1 MPRFNVNKFSLLL
14 AKNRVFSVIGK
25 FSTIFGSEANNL
37 SFAIQ
42 SIKKNMCLSCM
53 SFLETSRA
61 KTAENLQIEGVIVK
75 NILIDSIYHVLTC
88 PKGVNDLFAVG
99 N

>member
-1 MPRFNVNKFSLLL
+1 
-14 AKNRVFSVIGK
+14 
-25 FSTIFGSEANNL
+25 
-37 SFAIQ
+37 
-42 SIKKNMCLSCM
+42 M

-61 KTAENLQIEGVIVK
+61 KTAENLPIRGVIVK
-75 NILIDSIYHVLTC
+75 KILIVFTYNVLTC

>member
-1 MPRFNVNKFSLLL
+1 
-14 AKNRVFSVIGK
+14 
-25 FSTIFGSEANNL
+25 
-37 SFAIQ
+37 
-42 SIKKNMCLSCM
+42 MCLSCM

-61 KTAENLQIEGVIVK
+61 KTAKNLQIEGVVVK